1 VKLRRVEAG
10 EGSTVEYED
19 YVKPGWTK
27 MREGIIVDAMKVG
40 TRNPIYKKWS
50 TRTRRPL
57 VNFDTCIKCTQCW
70 LQCPDEC
77 FEVTPEGTY
86 EVVYEACIGCSIC
99 ADVCPVP
106 DCIVMV
112 NELEFATNDNLYPLY
127 VSDREAYNALL
138 EQHGVPLHPELI
150 EKARKTPA
158 VHTRPAVV
166 AGGEE

>member
-1 VKLRRVEAG
+1 
-10 EGSTVEYED
+10 
-19 YVKPGWTK
+19 
-27 MREGIIVDAMKVG
+27 MREGIIVEAMKVG

-57 VNFDTCIKCTQCW
+57 INFDTCIKCTQCW

-99 ADVCPVP
+99 AEVCPVP
-106 DCIVMV
+106 DCVTMI
-112 NELEFATNDNLYPLY
+112 NELDFDNNDTLYPLY
-127 VSDREAYNALL
+127 QQNREAYNQFL
-138 EQHGVPLHPELI
+138 ELHGIPLHPELI
-150 EKARKTPA
+150 EKAKKTSA
-158 VHTRPAVV
+158 VHHQPQAV